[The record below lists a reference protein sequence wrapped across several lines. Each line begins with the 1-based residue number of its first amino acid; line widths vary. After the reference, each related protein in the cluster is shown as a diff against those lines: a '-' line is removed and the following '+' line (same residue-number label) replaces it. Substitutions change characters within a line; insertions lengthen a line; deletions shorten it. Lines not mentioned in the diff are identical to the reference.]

1 MGNNTSNQTKHLIT
15 QPQLPEKQNIKYT
28 KGNRYEGEM
37 KNGMRHGYGIYF
49 YQNGDRY
56 EGWWECN
63 IKNGMGTF
71 FYKDGSLYVGQWS
84 NNDKNGLGTF
94 YYKSGD
100 KYNGNFLNNKRHGK
114 GCYISS
120 DNSKYIGYFKSNQK
134 HGKGIMYFSKGKI
147 AKEIWKDGSL
157 VQSEFLSEDETAE
170 LNQQEISFEM
180 DQYDFHTG
188 MLLHNTNNNNDN
200 IEEHMKL
207 ILKKSTNPN
216 SLITQNKMLALQV
229 AKYYKARIP
238 NNYFDAMQI
247 ILNTNDLIYD
257 NCKITEWNEQMVL
270 TWFERVGIDKGKYDA
285 VISDNNING
294 IKLLK
299 ITFNELKEYKITDV
313 RDMKIILKSVDFL
326 RIFVRYQL
334 DYIDKIEKEQ
344 NDKSII
350 SHYNNSNTNNN
361 NNIVTSSSTFN
372 LMSYQSKPKDN
383 NNIRLRKSFSNTC
396 LPIFCLNSNN
406 LNTLQLSSN
415 VTTALEQSDTSEL
428 IEDVENSITKVAIT
442 KLLLHSLNLSGFNF
456 YIEYS
461 QLQIIKKIGEGGFG
475 MVFLGTWNEKEVA
488 IKKFTLKEKI
498 NIKNILNKFIREIN
512 IISNLRHPNIV
523 LYMGVSFHENNYY
536 MITEYIPNGNLFEF
550 LHNKNKNII
559 DEKLQVKIAYE
570 IAIAMKY
577 LHSRNI
583 THCDMKSSNILLDE
597 NFTVKISDF
606 GLSRMVNI
614 LNISET
620 KGKFGT
626 THWMPPEIMKAK
638 KYEEAS
644 DVFSYGMIVWEMMTG
659 KVPYYG
665 LAPNQIVG
673 LVADCRKI
681 VEIPKEGNSALRK
694 LVKNCLQYVPDKRPS
709 FEEIIVYLDKV
720 MDFMNNHDYIMDEI
734 YQYVC

>member
-1 MGNNTSNQTKHLIT
+1 
-15 QPQLPEKQNIKYT
+15 LP
-28 KGNRYEGEM
+28 
-37 KNGMRHGYGIYF
+37 
-49 YQNGDRY
+49 
-56 EGWWECN
+56 
-63 IKNGMGTF
+63 
-71 FYKDGSLYVGQWS
+71 
-84 NNDKNGLGTF
+84 
-94 YYKSGD
+94 
-100 KYNGNFLNNKRHGK
+100 
-114 GCYISS
+114 
-120 DNSKYIGYFKSNQK
+120 
-134 HGKGIMYFSKGKI
+134 
-147 AKEIWKDGSL
+147 
-157 VQSEFLSEDETAE
+157 
-170 LNQQEISFEM
+170 
-180 DQYDFHTG
+180 
-188 MLLHNTNNNNDN
+188 
-200 IEEHMKL
+200 
-207 ILKKSTNPN
+207 
-216 SLITQNKMLALQV
+216 
-229 AKYYKARIP
+229 
-238 NNYFDAMQI
+238 
-247 ILNTNDLIYD
+247 
-257 NCKITEWNEQMVL
+257 
-270 TWFERVGIDKGKYDA
+270 
-285 VISDNNING
+285 
-294 IKLLK
+294 
-299 ITFNELKEYKITDV
+299 
-313 RDMKIILKSVDFL
+313 
-326 RIFVRYQL
+326 
-334 DYIDKIEKEQ
+334 
-344 NDKSII
+344 
-350 SHYNNSNTNNN
+350 
-361 NNIVTSSSTFN
+361 
-372 LMSYQSKPKDN
+372 
-383 NNIRLRKSFSNTC
+383 
-396 LPIFCLNSNN
+396 
-406 LNTLQLSSN
+406 LSSN

-428 IEDVENSITKVAIT
+428 IEDVENSITKIAIT

-488 IKKFTLKEKI
+488 IKKFTLKEKL

-577 LHSRNI
+577 LHGRNI